1 MAQKFLRYFRFVAVQ
16 RYATYLAFDG
26 RDDELKSDHL
36 SDVYNTLRGY
46 RFGEGTWRHNKVI
59 LTWMTFLYVHDLVL
73 DLACSR
79 SVQVYHAIQ
88 GKKFRCGNARGVQY
102 VVGSFLGP

>member
-1 MAQKFLRYFRFVAVQ
+1 MAVQ

-26 RDDELKSDHL
+26 RDEELKSDHL

-46 RFGEGTWRHNKVI
+46 RFREGTWRHNKVI
-59 LTWMTFLYVHDLVL
+59 LTWMMFLYVHDLVV

-79 SVQVYHAIQ
+79 CVQVYHAIQ